1 MSARRTA
8 ILVAAIAIALVV
20 AQDVYP
26 QTPLYHTWQYALA
39 LGIALTVVIVYS
51 SGARRGDDGARG
63 KRTLVAMLGA
73 AVVIVAGLAS
83 GLLGPDTTQIV
94 GTPGTVTPVGAL
106 GVAAF
111 FAPADAAAIARG
123 NAGVVLRRRNGP
135 EIALDAGRHR
145 VVGESLLSLE
155 QRPAAFLDAWD
166 ARGDHLTVTQPNNA
180 SFLSPVL
187 LFRERQRIGA
197 VDVPFDTFAT
207 PAQHRV
213 VRALY
218 FTPQDLAGFRHD
230 LGDTTHPAVIL
241 TASDDAGRP
250 LGITLARSG
259 NDVSLGGVRIRV
271 TIGTYPALSVAS
283 APPTWALAVGILLF
297 AIGVGWSALRP
308 RRDNAARGVQ
318 PQGA

>member
-8 ILVAAIAIALVV
+8 IAISSLAIALVV

-39 LGIALTVVIVYS
+39 LAIALAVVVLYS
-51 SGARRGDDGARG
+51 NGVRRGGDEPSG
-63 KRTLVAMLGA
+63 KRTLIAMLGA
-73 AVVIVAGLAS
+73 AVVIVAGLAA
-83 GLLGPDTTQIV
+83 GLLGPDTSQIV

-111 FAPADAAAIARG
+111 FAPADAAAIVRG
-123 NAGVVLRRRNGP
+123 DANVVLRRRNGP
-135 EIALDAGRHR
+135 DITLDGGRHR
-145 VVGESLLSLE
+145 VFGESLLSLE
-155 QRPAAFLDAWD
+155 PRPAAFLEAWD
-166 ARGDHLTVTQPNNA
+166 ASGHHLTITQPNNA

-187 LFRERQRIGA
+187 LFRDRQRIGA
-197 VDVPFDTFAT
+197 IDVPFDTFAT

-218 FTPQDLAGFRHD
+218 FTPHDLAGFRHD
-230 LGDTTHPAVIL
+230 LGDTTHPAVVL
-241 TASDDAGRP
+241 TATDDAGRP

-259 NDVSLGGVRIRV
+259 SDVSLSGVRFRV
-271 TIGTYPALSVAS
+271 TIGTYPALTVAS
-283 APPTWALAVGILLF
+283 APPTWALVIGVVLF
-297 AIGVGWSALRP
+297 ALGVGWSSIRP
-308 RRDNAARGVQ
+308 RGDGAARAAQ